1 MFKTA
6 SDSEQKGLSEWDMV
20 YIYIC
25 TECLQVKSLKNCES
39 SRGVTMELSYS
50 VKSQAAISKINEFLY
65 VLTWKNI
72 RDTALT
78 AKEKKVVD
86 QYTV

>member
-1 MFKTA
+1 
-6 SDSEQKGLSEWDMV
+6 
-20 YIYIC
+20 
-25 TECLQVKSLKNCES
+25 
-39 SRGVTMELSYS
+39 MELSYS

-72 RDTALT
+72 HDTALT

>member
-1 MFKTA
+1 
-6 SDSEQKGLSEWDMV
+6 
-20 YIYIC
+20 
-25 TECLQVKSLKNCES
+25 
-39 SRGVTMELSYS
+39 MELSYS